1 MSSPTQRKKAPS
13 HSKLGSHAPKDGK
26 KASQSSHGTEEHDDA
41 WETAVVFAM
50 DLAQKMVRGA
60 HDHYLSEEN
69 KKICKDKIS
78 RLPQIIKGPLE
89 RILYQPPGGDAPS
102 HEDQPKDTSSATPKK
117 PKQKKPT
124 QVRKKAPSSSSYR
137 KAATTGPTPSNKT
150 KQKKVTAPTTKPS
163 SKVAR
168 KKKAT
173 RQKTASSTKKSTQKA
188 SSSSS

>member
-1 MSSPTQRKKAPS
+1 MSPHTQRKKAPS

-26 KASQSSHGTEEHDDA
+26 KASRSSHATEEHDDA

-50 DLAQKMVRGA
+50 DLAQKMLRGA

-89 RILYQPPGGDAPS
+89 RILYQPSGGDAPP
-102 HEDQPKDTSSATPKK
+102 HEDQPKDTSSATSKK

-124 QVRKKAPSSSSYR
+124 QVRKKAPSSSSSR
-137 KAATTGPTPSNKT
+137 KAATTGSIPSNKT
-150 KQKKVTAPTTKPS
+150 KQKKVTGPTAKPS

-168 KKKAT
+168 KKAT
-173 RQKTASSTKKSTQKA
+173 RQKTAGSTKKSTQKA